1 MKSELV
7 VISWWS
13 NCLGLACLHNLVR
26 YTGNRTIYV
35 IQTGKP
41 EEQKE
46 RFRVYLP
53 SAVKELPYL
62 TDQPADDWRV
72 RETVARDLLG
82 TSDGLWFIDHDLFV
96 REDCQGWLDDMDQR
110 FDRSNVC
117 LCHPLPVR
125 GPSITAPAFWLSP
138 KRFPPGMP
146 GFTRLPYYED
156 PVASKPYAPHQTA
169 PLMMPEKDTLVVAKE
184 FLHECGMVDGFPLT
198 DQDRITS
205 GPLPFP
211 RHEHIGGL
219 YTFTGEVPSELH
231 HDWVVGC
238 VDRFTEFYSACPPA
252 WISIEDLVL
261 LQRLEKFRHAF
272 SKST

>member
-13 NCLGLACLHNLVR
+13 NCLGLDCLHNLVR
-26 YTGNRTIYV
+26 YTGSRTIYV

-46 RFRVYLP
+46 RFRTYLP
-53 SAVKELPYL
+53 PAVKELPYPPDHL
-62 TDQPADDWRV
+62 ADDWRV
-72 RETVARDLLG
+72 RESVARELLR

-96 REDCQGWLDDMDQR
+96 REDCQGWLGDMNQR
-110 FDRSNVC
+110 FSRSTIC
-117 LCHPLPVR
+117 LCHPSPVS

-146 GFTRLPYYED
+146 GFARLPYYED
-156 PVASKPYAPHQTA
+156 PVASKPYATHQTA
-169 PLMMPEKDTLVVAKE
+169 PLMMPEKDTLVAVKE
-184 FLHECGMVDGFPLT
+184 FLHERGVVGGFPLT
-198 DQDRITS
+198 DRDCING

-219 YTFTGEVPSELH
+219 YTFTGEVLSELPR
-231 HDWVVGC
+231 DWMVSYVE
-238 VDRFTEFYSACPPA
+238 RFTEFYSACLLA
-252 WISIEDLVL
+252 WVSIEDPVL
-261 LQRLEKFRHAF
+261 LQRLEKFRHFF